1 MVPLAAPIEAPIE
14 NPYKGLRAFQEAD
27 ADDFFGRELLTQL
40 LLTRMQEQVPLGR
53 FAIPDDVAAAIA
65 FLADPEASGFVNGV
79 ALPVDGG
86 WTADA
91 SWTSL
96 RLRKR

>member
-1 MVPLAAPIEAPIE
+1 MEAADQASGG
-14 NPYKGLRAFQEAD
+14 YT
-27 ADDFFGRELLTQL
+27 DDDIAGQGP
-40 LLTRMQEQVPLGR
+40 MGR
-53 FAIPDDVAAAIA
+53 FAAPDDVAAAVA
-65 FLADPEASGFVNGV
+65 FLADPERSGFCNGV

-96 RLRKR
+96 RLRQR